1 MDDARVS
8 LVSSQEVFNA
18 EAYML
23 FYRVV
28 NHSYSQKLA
37 AQVKAL
43 NESYA
48 VVDAKEKENVEKVAA
63 EAAAAA
69 AAYTANASIKLEKA
83 TPNATQQ
90 SEMTPSIPPSTQGSS
105 TVSSSGPAASVKKN
119 PRKRKAP
126 EFTCGEEWAR
136 TKTIISEKNISRF
149 RDVEAKVSRFI
160 KFTPEFTKL
169 LTEHSLKSNA
179 KVGHVVLVLVLVNSI
194 SSTIVAVV
202 AASLFP
208 IIIVVV
214 DVIVPSFSPSP

>member
-8 LVSSQEVFNA
+8 LVSSQEVFSA

-48 VVDAKEKENVEKVAA
+48 AADAKEKENVEKAAA
-63 EAAAAA
+63 ETAAAAA
-69 AAYTANASIKLEKA
+69 ASTATATANIKLEKA
-83 TPNATQQ
+83 TPNVTQQ
-90 SEMTPSIPPSTQGSS
+90 SKKTLSIPPPSTQGSS

-169 LTEHSLKSNA
+169 LTEHSLKGNA
-179 KVGHVVLVLVLVNSI
+179 KVGQHI
-194 SSTIVAVV
+194 SNAFPDIR
-202 AASLFP
+202 SL
-208 IIIVVV
+208 
-214 DVIVPSFSPSP
+214 SGH

>member
-48 VVDAKEKENVEKVAA
+48 VADAKEKENEEKVAA

-69 AAYTANASIKLEKA
+69 AAYTANANIKLEKA
-83 TPNATQQ
+83 TAQQ
-90 SEMTPSIPPSTQGSS
+90 SKLNPSIPPSTQGSS
-105 TVSSSGPAASVKKN
+105 TASSSGPAASVKKN

-179 KVGHVVLVLVLVNSI
+179 KVGHVVLVLVSSI

-202 AASLFP
+202 AASLFL
-208 IIIVVV
+208 VV
-214 DVIVPSFSPSP
+214 DVLVPSFSPSP

>member
-48 VVDAKEKENVEKVAA
+48 VADAKEKENEEKVAA

-69 AAYTANASIKLEKA
+69 AAYTANANIKLEKA
-83 TPNATQQ
+83 TPNVTQQ
-90 SEMTPSIPPSTQGSS
+90 SKLTPSIPPSTQGSS
-105 TVSSSGPAASVKKN
+105 TASSSGPAASVKKN

-179 KVGHVVLVLVLVNSI
+179 KVGHVVLVLVSST

-202 AASLFP
+202 VASLLF
-208 IIIVVV
+208 VV

>member
-48 VVDAKEKENVEKVAA
+48 VADAKEKENEEKVAA

-69 AAYTANASIKLEKA
+69 AYTANANIKLEKA
-83 TPNATQQ
+83 TPQQ
-90 SEMTPSIPPSTQGSS
+90 SKLNPSIPPSTQGSS
-105 TVSSSGPAASVKKN
+105 TASSSGPAASVKKN

-179 KVGHVVLVLVLVNSI
+179 KVGHVVLVLVSSI

-202 AASLFP
+202 AASLFL
-208 IIIVVV
+208 VV
-214 DVIVPSFSPSP
+214 DVLVPSFSPSP